1 MDGTP
6 PQGKGNLGKKKLIMA
21 IILGLIALGV
31 YISLYY
37 KVAKF
42 GP

>member
-1 MDGTP
+1 MGHRPKAKAT
-6 PQGKGNLGKKKLIMA
+6 LEKKKLIMA